1 MLRILI
7 KLCETHLGSYIG
19 LSLAM
24 ILYRMLLNLFV
35 IWGQKTIG
43 LGVAQIYKMRTYKVT
58 ADCFLNLKD
67 FFRLLLWHVQF
78 GGVAEGGEGEVPV
91 DPSSPPPPVSF
102 FSKSIVYTYDD
113 DPMIKFAYTYW
124 KNVWKTHMNLFQRWI
139 VIWQSLVWS
148 GECRKST
155 MFSDVIVFITFPYR
169 ALMFTQSCCEVSAS
183 LTDVE
188 GLAIGA
194 IDLINRSLSKNN

>member
-1 MLRILI
+1 
-7 KLCETHLGSYIG
+7 
-19 LSLAM
+19 
-24 ILYRMLLNLFV
+24 
-35 IWGQKTIG
+35 
-43 LGVAQIYKMRTYKVT
+43 
-58 ADCFLNLKD
+58 
-67 FFRLLLWHVQF
+67 
-78 GGVAEGGEGEVPV
+78 
-91 DPSSPPPPVSF
+91 
-102 FSKSIVYTYDD
+102 
-113 DPMIKFAYTYW
+113 MIKFAYTYES
-124 KNVWKTHMNLFQRWI
+124 KKKHMNLFQRWI

-155 MFSDVIVFITFPYR
+155 MFSDVIVYITFPHR

>member
-43 LGVAQIYKMRTYKVT
+43 LGVAQIYMRTYKVT

-67 FFRLLLWHVQF
+67 FFRLLL
-78 GGVAEGGEGEVPV
+78 
-91 DPSSPPPPVSF
+91 
-102 FSKSIVYTYDD
+102 
-113 DPMIKFAYTYW
+113 
-124 KNVWKTHMNLFQRWI
+124 
-139 VIWQSLVWS
+139 
-148 GECRKST
+148 
-155 MFSDVIVFITFPYR
+155 
-169 ALMFTQSCCEVSAS
+169 
-183 LTDVE
+183 
-188 GLAIGA
+188 
-194 IDLINRSLSKNN
+194 

>member
-7 KLCETHLGSYIG
+7 TLCETHLGSYIG

-78 GGVAEGGEGEVPV
+78 RGVAERGEGEVSV
-91 DPSSPPPPVSF
+91 DPSSPSPPPPLVF
-102 FSKSIVYTYDD
+102 FSNQLYTRTN
-113 DPMIKFAYTYW
+113 PMIKFAYTYES
-124 KNVWKTHMNLFQRWI
+124 KKKHMNLFQRWI

-155 MFSDVIVFITFPYR
+155 MFSDVIVYITFPHR